1 MNLSRRVGLSQSA
14 PLVFGVLVAATAWT
28 GKVNHTRQI
37 FEELRDQVEES
48 QFLTVLIGMP
58 DPLGIEL

>member
-1 MNLSRRVGLSQSA
+1 MNLSRRVGLSQRA
-14 PLVFGVLVAATAWT
+14 PLVFGVLGAVTAWT

-37 FEELRDQVEES
+37 FEEPRGQVEES
-48 QFLTVLIGMP
+48 EFLTVLIGMP

>member
-14 PLVFGVLVAATAWT
+14 PLVFGVLVTATAWT
-28 GKVNHTRQI
+28 RKVNHTRQI